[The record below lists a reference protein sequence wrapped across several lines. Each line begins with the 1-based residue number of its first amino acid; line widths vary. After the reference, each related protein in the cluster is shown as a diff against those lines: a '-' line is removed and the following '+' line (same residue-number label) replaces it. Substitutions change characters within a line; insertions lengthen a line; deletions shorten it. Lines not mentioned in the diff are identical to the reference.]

1 MHPGHSLII
10 VTEGAVTAYDGDDPE
25 CKPHLY
31 TKGMGFVDHAEHV
44 HIIRNEGDVVAKAT
58 AVQLVAASAVRRI
71 DVFRSRELP
80 FLTRTDRVWT
90 SLRGKLPIRYRER
103 RAHDLRMSLP
113 LDWLPAGNH

>member
-1 MHPGHSLII
+1 MMGTIPSASRTCTQRGW
-10 VTEGAVTAYDGDDPE
+10 
-25 CKPHLY
+25 
-31 TKGMGFVDHAEHV
+31 GFVDHAEHV
-44 HIIRNEGDVVAKAT
+44 HIIRNEGDVVPKAT